1 MSEIAATKSADALIA
16 YLNQSDY
23 GRWIIGYYA
32 HLSIND
38 RLTFIKGMN
47 EVLPYVENREAFI
60 SYIKYSMKEN
70 QCKTLDFDC
79 WVNDFMAVSRS
90 ECILTDEGYEA
101 IKRKYSDE
109 IEKLLEEMN
118 RQHELDE
125 DDEKARHKEYME
137 LDSGTETDGF
147 YISDD
152 DELPF
157 N

>member
-1 MSEIAATKSADALIA
+1 
-16 YLNQSDY
+16 
-23 GRWIIGYYA
+23 
-32 HLSIND
+32 
-38 RLTFIKGMN
+38 
-47 EVLPYVENREAFI
+47 
-60 SYIKYSMKEN
+60 MKEN

-79 WVNDFMAVSRS
+79 WVNDFMAVSRC

-125 DDEKARHKEYME
+125 DDEKERHKEYME